1 MGVNDTTKIVLGS
14 LRYKASPNSVL
25 SVNVD
30 LNQNEKEL
38 IEFDR
43 NVDLSLQQVF
53 TDERQLGTIFRPVTK
68 YSIIF
73 KNEYTGSTN
82 YNPFKNNL
90 YYTNSIANTI
100 STFPNGN
107 LPPIQ
112 PLNVYWD
119 GHPQYFEFDFIR
131 TDNNVVGYT
140 VPPNNHINFV
150 NKSASTYNWTHYLSY
165 PFKNE
170 PNKQMYVIDNITSTS
185 WAWVA
190 SDGIP
195 FIINEGNDDFGPVI
209 SFRCPMKHGLNV
221 NEFVELSLTYNNT
234 NVFQVIGLGD
244 SGFGSDEYIFNIYN
258 IGYVGTTFNNGNT
271 GTFKRVINRSNLNE
285 TKSEYYVRVH
295 KILTNAEDAVLVKAG
310 FEQNIYNSKTKFET
324 AVLTPNGVSRSSVKE
339 GGQAYSLSFNVDVDV
354 QPLRDNQN
362 RPISELFFTTIWK
375 GYFGWTNKLKQGWEF
390 NIPLANS
397 IPNPWWDTSN
407 PLSNAN
413 IPTGTYNSLTVPI
426 VGPFIY
432 TENLKS
438 GDLIDGDYCEWN
450 DYEQTERV
458 ISRHNHKITFNETY
472 FGLNTDAPQT
482 NQFGYYYNPHDPIV
496 LRRYSTYVEEGD
508 PLKVVNIPD
517 YAFYSNLSNS
527 FRWRDIYPY
536 GFVDNDGVGVDYPFI
551 NGKHY
556 PFVNTIFRIIPEGSN
571 VGISNITVIAEPI
584 IDDCE

>member
-1 MGVNDTTKIVLGS
+1 
-14 LRYKASPNSVL
+14 
-25 SVNVD
+25 
-30 LNQNEKEL
+30 
-38 IEFDR
+38 
-43 NVDLSLQQVF
+43 
-53 TDERQLGTIFRPVTK
+53 
-68 YSIIF
+68 
-73 KNEYTGSTN
+73 
-82 YNPFKNNL
+82 
-90 YYTNSIANTI
+90 
-100 STFPNGN
+100 
-107 LPPIQ
+107 
-112 PLNVYWD
+112 VYWD
-119 GHPQYFEFDFIR
+119 GYPQYFEFDFIR

-150 NKSASTYNWTHYLSY
+150 NKSASTYNWTHYMSY
-165 PFKNE
+165 VFANE
-170 PNKQMYVIDNITSTS
+170 PNRQMYAIDKTTSTS

-195 FIINEGNDDFGPVI
+195 FIISQGNDDFGPVI

-234 NVFQVIGLGD
+234 NVFQVISLGD
-244 SGFGSDEYIFNIYN
+244 SAFGSDEYIFNIYN
-258 IGYVGTTFNNGNT
+258 IGYIGTTFNNGNT

-285 TKSEYYVRVH
+285 TRSEYYVRVH

-310 FEQNIYNSKTKFET
+310 FEQNIFNPRTKFENG
-324 AVLTPNGVSRSSVKE
+324 VLTPNGVSRSSVKE

-362 RPISELFFTTIWK
+362 RPISELYFTTIWK
-375 GYFGWTNKLKQGWEF
+375 GYFGWTNKLKQGWGF
-390 NIPLANS
+390 NIPLSNL
-397 IPNPWWDTSN
+397 IPNPWWDIFN
-407 PLSNAN
+407 PLSNTN
-413 IPTGTYNSLTVPI
+413 IVTNTYNSFTVPP

-432 TENLKS
+432 NENLKP

-450 DYEQTERV
+450 DYEQMERV
-458 ISRHNHKITFNETY
+458 ISRYNQKITFNETY
-472 FGLNTDAPQT
+472 FTLNTDAPQT

-496 LRRYSTYVEEGD
+496 IRRYSTYIEEGD

-556 PFVNTIFRIIPEGSN
+556 PFVNTNFRIIPEGSN
-571 VGISNITVIAEPI
+571 VGIDNITVIAEPI

>member
-14 LRYKASPNSVL
+14 LRYKSAPNSVL

-119 GHPQYFEFDFIR
+119 GYPQYFEFDFIR

-150 NKSASTYNWTHYLSY
+150 NKSASTYNWTHYMSY
-165 PFKNE
+165 AFTNE
-170 PNKQMYVIDNITSTS
+170 PNRQMYAIDSITTTS

-244 SGFGSDEYIFNIYN
+244 PAFGSDEYIFNIYN
-258 IGYVGTTFNNGNT
+258 IGYIGTTFNNGNT

-413 IPTGTYNSLTVPI
+413 IPTSAYNSLTVPI

-556 PFVNTIFRIIPEGSN
+556 PFVNTNFRIIPEGSN
-571 VGISNITVIAEPI
+571 VGIDNITVIAEPI